1 MGYSAVCWPPVRDGP
16 PDDAAEQVAD
26 DEEACYPGALLQRGA
41 DLGPGLLQL
50 RDEDGGESH
59 GEARTQ
65 PRQVGHHARQHLHR
79 THSDSDNSFD
89 IITTFLISAQYTYT
103 TFEEGTF

>member
-26 DEEACYPGALLQRGA
+26 DEEARYPGALLQRGA

-65 PRQVGHHARQHLHR
+65 PRQVGHHARQHLHH
-79 THSDSDNSFD
+79 THTQTQ
-89 IITTFLISAQYTYT
+89 IIVLTLLQRS
-103 TFEEGTF
+103 